1 MIFGFHLF
9 IKADFCYNF
18 VVATVCINTMREI
31 KLYVPL
37 MLLLLFF
44 GCGAQEPSPHE
55 DLLYQVECRFQ
66 IMPDNAFKMLD
77 SLDVTQLSVQER
89 AHYNLVRAQTLG
101 LLRYNPKVIDS
112 LLNEAEQYYSKSD
125 DKYHEAMTYWQR
137 SSSGGLLGYGLQYTM
152 DYRQK
157 ALQTIEQCKHVDPR
171 LVQYSI
177 IPTDE
182 QNEIDRLKYGIHQR
196 LGMSYTSCGYHRE
209 GIKHLLLAEQ
219 YYDRQKRYNLHNGT
233 AYMLASAYTLI
244 YEYDS
249 SQYYLKKG
257 LQSAEA
263 LGNVAECGYYY
274 FSSAGLS
281 LFRYETQTELDDDIR
296 NELLHQ
302 AVKESMKGL
311 EVLGDTDERLA
322 NGYRLQIF
330 EELSRAYCFLQEYD
344 SCIFYGRKVFDF
356 YEDKTSKFQLKRLYT
371 AYKGLGDEE
380 NAALFAELLLNLEED
395 YGGEQ
400 KAIAEVKD
408 EYEKQ
413 LEINKLRYE
422 QQVKR
427 YRLYLWI
434 AILVIMLLV
443 LLWMVLR
450 MKSNKDRIKKE
461 QNESLLKRVLVIY
474 ADHQKDARQRIMNE
488 FKSSYPKT
496 HDSMLAAYPDLTEQE
511 YELCVLS
518 HLPFRSKEIALLFGV
533 QENTI
538 YRYRTVIRK
547 KLGTDDLG
555 ALVSRFLD

>member
-1 MIFGFHLF
+1 MT
-9 IKADFCYNF
+9 
-18 VVATVCINTMREI
+18 ATRICT
-31 KLYVPL
+31 
-37 MLLLLFF
+37 LLAFLLCFSS
-44 GCGAQEPSPHE
+44 CGTPEPSPNE
-55 DLLYQVECRFQ
+55 DLLYQVECQFQ
-66 IMPDNAFKMLD
+66 IMPDNALKMLD
-77 SLDVTQLSVQER
+77 SLDITQLSVQER

-101 LLRYNPKVIDS
+101 LLRHNPKVIDS
-112 LLNEAEQYYSKSD
+112 LLNEAEQYYSKSN
-125 DKYHEAMTYWQR
+125 DKYHEAMTYWQK
-137 SSSGGLLGYGLQYTM
+137 SSSGGLLGYGAQYTM

-157 ALQTIEQCKHVDPR
+157 ALQTIEQCKNVDPR

-196 LGMSYTSCGYHRE
+196 LGMSYTNGGYPRE
-209 GIKHLLLAEQ
+209 GIKHLLLSEQ
-219 YYDRQKRYNLHNGT
+219 YYDRQKRYNLHVGS
-233 AYMLASAYTLI
+233 AYMLADAYTLI

-263 LGNVAECGYYY
+263 MGNVAECGYYY

-281 LFRYETQTELDDDIR
+281 LFRYETQTELDDNVR
-296 NELLHQ
+296 NELLQQ
-302 AVKESMKGL
+302 AVQESMKGL
-311 EVLGDTDERLA
+311 EVLGNTDERLA
-322 NGYRLQIF
+322 NRYRFQIF

-344 SCIFYGRKVFDF
+344 SCIYYGRKVFDF
-356 YEDKTSKFQLKRLYT
+356 YGNKTSKFQLKHLYK
-371 AYKGLGDEE
+371 AYKSLGDDE
-380 NAALFAELLLNLEED
+380 NATVFAELLLNLEED

-413 LEINKLRYE
+413 LEINQLRSE

-434 AILVIMLLV
+434 AILVIILLV

-450 MKSNKDRIKKE
+450 MKSNRKQNKQE
-461 QNESLLKRVLVIY
+461 QSENLIRRALLIY
-474 ADHQKDARQRIMNE
+474 ADHQEDARQRIMNE
-488 FKSSYPKT
+488 FNATYPLAHGK
-496 HDSMLAAYPDLTEQE
+496 MLAAYPDLTEQE

-518 HLPFRSKEIALLFGV
+518 HLPFRSKEIAQLFGV

-547 KLGTDDLG
+547 KVGTDDLG
-555 ALVSRFLD
+555 ALVSRLLN

>member
-1 MIFGFHLF
+1 MIT
-9 IKADFCYNF
+9 ISQQK
-18 VVATVCINTMREI
+18 MRE
-31 KLYVPL
+31 LNHCFL
-37 MLLLLFF
+37 FALLLFF
-44 GCGAQEPSPHE
+44 FGCGVPESSPHE

-66 IMPDNAFKMLD
+66 IMPDNALKMLD
-77 SLDVTQLSVQER
+77 SLDVTQLSAQER
-89 AHYNLVRAQTLG
+89 AHYNLARAQTLG

-137 SSSGGLLGYGLQYTM
+137 SSSGGLLGYGAQYTM

-196 LGMSYTSCGYHRE
+196 LGMSYTSGGYHRE
-209 GIKHLLLAEQ
+209 GIKHLLLSEQ
-219 YYDRQKRYNLHNGT
+219 YYDQQKRYNLHSHS
-233 AYMLASAYTLI
+233 AYMLADAYSLI

-249 SQYYLKKG
+249 SLYYLKKG

-263 LGNVAECGYYY
+263 YGNVAECGYYY
-274 FSSAGLS
+274 FSSSSLA
-281 LFRYETQTELDDDIR
+281 LFRYEMQTELDDDER
-296 NELLHQ
+296 TGLLHQ
-302 AVKESMKGL
+302 AVAESMKGL
-311 EVLGDTDERLA
+311 EVFGDTDERLA
-322 NGYRLQIF
+322 NSYRLQIF

-344 SCIFYGRKVFDF
+344 SCIYYGRKVFDF
-356 YEDKTSKFQLKRLYT
+356 YGDKTSKFQLKHLYK
-371 AYKGLGDEE
+371 AYKGLGDDE
-380 NAALFAELLLNLEED
+380 NAALFAEMLINLQED
-395 YGGEQ
+395 YGAEQ

-413 LEINKLRYE
+413 LEINQLRSK

-434 AILVIMLLV
+434 AILVIILLV

-450 MKSNKDRIKKE
+450 MKSNRKRNKQE
-461 QNESLLKRVLVIY
+461 QSENLIRRALLIY
-474 ADHQKDARQRIMNE
+474 ADHQEDARRRIMNE
-488 FKSSYPKT
+488 FNATYPQT
-496 HDSMLAAYPDLTEQE
+496 HEKILATFPDLTEQE

-518 HLPFRSKEIALLFGV
+518 HLPFRSKEIAQLFDV

-555 ALVSRFLD
+555 AFIGRFLD

>member
-1 MIFGFHLF
+1 MRINNAVKTFLF
-9 IKADFCYNF
+9 VLVFISAC
-18 VVATVCINTMREI
+18 TRQ
-31 KLYVPL
+31 
-37 MLLLLFF
+37 
-44 GCGAQEPSPHE
+44 QEPSPNE

-66 IMPDNAFKMLD
+66 IMPDNSLKMLD
-77 SLDVTQLSVQER
+77 SLDITQLSEQER

-101 LLRYNPKVIDS
+101 LLRYNPQVIDS

-137 SSSGGLLGYGLQYTM
+137 SSSGGLLGYGAQYTM

-171 LVQYSI
+171 LVQYAI
-177 IPTDE
+177 IPTNE

-196 LGMSYTSCGYHRE
+196 LGMSYTNGGYPRE
-209 GIKHLLLAEQ
+209 GIKHLSLSEQ
-219 YYDRQKRYNLHNGT
+219 YYDRQKRYNLHIGS
-233 AYMLASAYTLI
+233 AYMLANAYTLI
-244 YEYDS
+244 HEYDS

-263 LGNVAECGYYY
+263 MGNVAECGYYY
-274 FSSAGLS
+274 YSSASLS
-281 LFRYETQTELDDDIR
+281 LFRYETQTELDDSVR

-302 AVKESMKGL
+302 AVEESMKGL
-311 EVLGDTDERLA
+311 EVLGDTDERLV
-322 NGYRLQIF
+322 NDYRLQIF
-330 EELSRAYCFLQEYD
+330 EVLSRAYCFLQEYD
-344 SCIFYGRKVFDF
+344 SCIVYGKKVFDF
-356 YEDKTSKFQLKRLYT
+356 YGNKTSKFQLERLYK

-413 LEINKLRYE
+413 LEIKQLQVD

-427 YRLYLWI
+427 YRLYMWI
-434 AILVIMLLV
+434 AILVIVLLV

-450 MKSNKDRIKKE
+450 MKSNKKRIKKE
-461 QNESLLKRVLVIY
+461 QNENLLRRVLVIY
-474 ADHQKDARQRIMNE
+474 ADHQKNARQRIMNE
-488 FKSSYPKT
+488 FKATYPQV
-496 HDSMLAAYPDLTEQE
+496 HDNMMTTYPDLTEQE

-518 HLPFRSKEIALLFGV
+518 HLPFRSKEIAQLFDV

-547 KLGTDDLG
+547 KVGTDDLG
-555 ALVSRFLD
+555 ALVGRFLEKGK